1 MYRMLLFLV
10 TGLWM
15 VTGWAA
21 EVIQF
26 SADTY
31 QKGPRGEE
39 FGRIYAGNNQTRS
52 EMTRKDRKLI
62 LILDTKN
69 QVSRL
74 IDPAN
79 KSYMEQRGNM
89 PPPDTGKRGGEVNPC
104 RGIQGAQ
111 CKRLGEEKVA
121 GRLAVKWDM
130 TTQQQDETIQSTL
143 WIDTER
149 DTILRQTTSTG
160 RTLEIQMVGPEKL
173 GGRSV
178 EKWKVSFS
186 QSGGSVQES
195 YRWYDPQLNLD
206 IREEL
211 PSGYIRELRNI
222 KVGEQD
228 PGLFRVPA
236 GFKKVTPQQKQQQ
249 KR

>member
-10 TGLWM
+10 AGFWA

-21 EVIQF
+21 EPVQF

-31 QKGPRGEE
+31 QKGSRGEE
-39 FGRIYAGNNQTRS
+39 FGRIYVGDNQTRS
-52 EMTRKDRKLI
+52 EMVQNDRKLI
-62 LILDTKN
+62 LIVDTKK

-79 KSYMEQRGNM
+79 QSYMEQRGNM
-89 PPPDTGKRGGEVNPC
+89 PAPDAGSGDGEVNPC

-121 GRLAVKWDM
+121 GRPAIKWDM
-130 TTQQQDETIQSTL
+130 TTQQQGKTIQSTL

-160 RTLEIQMVGPEKL
+160 RSLEIELMGKEKL
-173 GGRSV
+173 GGRPV
-178 EKWKVSFS
+178 EKWKVTFS
-186 QSGGSVQES
+186 QSGGPVQES

-211 PSGYIRELRNI
+211 PSGYVRELRNI
-222 KVGEQD
+222 KVGKQD
-228 PGLFRVPA
+228 PGLFKVPT
-236 GFKKVTPQQKQQQ
+236 GFKKVTPQQSQQR

>member
-10 TGLWM
+10 AGLWV

-39 FGRIYAGNNQTRS
+39 FGRIYVGKNQTRS
-52 EMTRKDRKLI
+52 EMTQNDRKLT
-62 LILDTKN
+62 LIVDTKN
-69 QVSRL
+69 QVSLL

-79 KSYMEQRGNM
+79 RSYMEQRGRT
-89 PPPDTGKRGGEVNPC
+89 PAPDSGTGEGEVNPC
-104 RGIQGAQ
+104 RGIQGTQ

-130 TTQQQDETIQSTL
+130 TSQQQGETIQSTI

-160 RTLEIQMVGPEKL
+160 RIMEIEMVGPEKL

-186 QSGGSVQES
+186 QSDGAVQES
-195 YRWYDPQLNLD
+195 YRWYDQQLNLD

-228 PGLFRVPA
+228 PGLFKVPA

-249 KR
+249 KH